1 MPNEFERHVAMDQD
15 EPEKSKASEM
25 YSQARDQ
32 IGTAAEGARE
42 NLGTISAT
50 AILFGIVGF
59 TLGFVVGQNSM
70 QSRHHWH

>member
-15 EPEKSKASEM
+15 EPEKSKASEV

-32 IGTAAEGARE
+32 ISAAAEGARE
-42 NLGTISAT
+42 NLGTISTT

-59 TLGFVVGQNSM
+59 TLGFVCGQNSTR
-70 QSRHHWH
+70 SGHHWR